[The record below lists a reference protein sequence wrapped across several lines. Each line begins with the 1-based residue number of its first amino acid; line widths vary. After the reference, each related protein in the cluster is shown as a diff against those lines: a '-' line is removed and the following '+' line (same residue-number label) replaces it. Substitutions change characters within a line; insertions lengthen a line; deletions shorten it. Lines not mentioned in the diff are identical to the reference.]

1 VRYDDSLGYWQDP
14 VSTKFTSPEAVER
27 AFYQAIENADI
38 RLLGDVWAREDGV
51 VCIHP
56 GCGRIEGRRAVLES
70 FADLFVDAPAI
81 HFAISDVV
89 HAGHGPV
96 AIHTVREEVQLD
108 GQVISSMVATN
119 IFQRNDAGEWSMV
132 LHHSSH
138 EPDMH
143 VDDYFDDI
151 DFDDFDDDHEVPP
164 VLH

>member
-1 VRYDDSLGYWQDP
+1 M
-14 VSTKFTSPEAVER
+14 STKFTSPEAAER

-38 RLLGDVWAREDGV
+38 RLLGEVWSRDDGV

-81 HFAISDVV
+81 HFVISDAV
-89 HAGHGPV
+89 HSGYGAL
-96 AIHTVREEVQLD
+96 AIHTVREEVKLD
-108 GQVISSMVATN
+108 GQAISSMVATN
-119 IFQRNDAGEWSMV
+119 VFQRNDAGEWSMV

-143 VDDYFDDI
+143 VDEFLEDI
-151 DFDDFDDDHEVPP
+151 DFDDFEDEYEVPP

>member
-1 VRYDDSLGYWQDP
+1 MSA
-14 VSTKFTSPEAVER
+14 KFTSPEAVER
-27 AFYQAIENADI
+27 AFYRAIEKADI
-38 RLLGDVWAREDGV
+38 SLLGEVWADDDGV

-56 GCGRIEGRRAVLES
+56 GCGRLEGRRAVLES
-70 FADLFVDAPAI
+70 FAELFVDAPSI
-81 HFAISDVV
+81 EFSISDTV
-89 HAGHGPV
+89 HSGFGGI

-119 IFQRNDAGEWSMV
+119 IFQRNDVGEWSMV

-143 VDDYFDDI
+143 FDEYFDDI

>member
-1 VRYDDSLGYWQDP
+1 
-14 VSTKFTSPEAVER
+14 VSSKFTSPEAAER

-38 RLLGDVWAREDGV
+38 RLLGDVWALDDGV

-56 GCGRIEGRRAVLES
+56 GSGRIEGRRAVLES

-81 HFAISDVV
+81 HFAISDAV
-89 HAGHGPV
+89 HGGHGGL

-108 GQVISSMVATN
+108 GQVISSMIATN
-119 IFQRNDAGEWSMV
+119 IFQRDDAGDWRMV

-143 VDDYFDDI
+143 VDEYFDDI

>member
-1 VRYDDSLGYWQDP
+1 M
-14 VSTKFTSPEAVER
+14 STKFESPEAAQL
-27 AFYQAIENADI
+27 AFYHAIETADI
-38 RLLGDVWAREDGV
+38 RLLGDVWASNDGV

-70 FADLFVDAPAI
+70 FADLFVDAPSIQFDITDA
-81 HFAISDVV
+81 V
-89 HAGHGPV
+89 HSGIGGV
-96 AIHTVREEVQLD
+96 AIHTVREEVQMD

-119 IFQRNDAGEWSMV
+119 IFQRADTGEWSMV

-143 VDDYFDDI
+143 VDEFFDDI
-151 DFDDFDDDHEVPP
+151 DLDEFDDEYEVPP

>member
-1 VRYDDSLGYWQDP
+1 M
-14 VSTKFTSPEAVER
+14 STKFASPEAVEH

-38 RLLGDVWAREDGV
+38 RLLGEVWSLDDGV

-56 GCGRIEGRRAVLES
+56 GCGRLEGRRAVLES

-81 HFAISDVV
+81 HFVISDEV
-89 HAGHGPV
+89 HSGHGAV
-96 AIHTVREEVQLD
+96 AIHTVREEVKMD
-108 GQVISSMVATN
+108 GQIISSMVATN
-119 IFQRNDAGEWSMV
+119 IFQRDDAGQWSMV

-143 VDDYFDDI
+143 LDEYLEDI
-151 DFDDFDDDHEVPP
+151 DFDDFDEDYEVPP

>member
-1 VRYDDSLGYWQDP
+1 
-14 VSTKFTSPEAVER
+14 VSATFTSPEAVEQ

-38 RLLGDVWAREDGV
+38 RLLGDVWARDDGI

-81 HFAISDVV
+81 QFSISDTVRS
-89 HAGHGPV
+89 GHGAV
-96 AIHTVREEVQLD
+96 AIHTVREEVHLD
-108 GQVISSMVATN
+108 GQIISSMVATN
-119 IFQRNDAGEWSMV
+119 IFQCDDTGAWSMV

-143 VDDYFDDI
+143 VDEFFDDI
-151 DFDDFDDDHEVPP
+151 DFEDFDDDHDVPP

>member
-1 VRYDDSLGYWQDP
+1 
-14 VSTKFTSPEAVER
+14 VSTKFTSPEAVEL
-27 AFYQAIENADI
+27 AFYQSIENADI
-38 RLLGDVWAREDGV
+38 RLLGDVWSADDAV

-56 GCGRIEGRRAVLES
+56 GCGRIEGRREVLES
-70 FADLFVDAPAI
+70 FADLFVDAPTI
-81 HFAISDVV
+81 QFAITDAV
-89 HAGHGPV
+89 HSGHGSL

-119 IFQRNDAGEWSMV
+119 IYQRNDAGEWHMV

-143 VDDYFDDI
+143 VDEFFDDI
-151 DFDDFDDDHEVPP
+151 DFDDFDDDHDVPP

>member
-1 VRYDDSLGYWQDP
+1 L
-14 VSTKFTSPEAVER
+14 STKFTSPEAAER
-27 AFYQAIENADI
+27 AFYLAIEKADI
-38 RLLGDVWAREDGV
+38 RLLGDVWANDDGV

-70 FADLFVDAPAI
+70 FTELFVDAPSI
-81 HFAISDVV
+81 EFSISDSV
-89 HAGHGPV
+89 HSGFGNI
-96 AIHTVREEVQLD
+96 AIHTVREEVHLE

-119 IFQRNDAGEWSMV
+119 VFQKNDSGEWSMV

-143 VDDYFDDI
+143 IDEFFDDI

>member
-1 VRYDDSLGYWQDP
+1 
-14 VSTKFTSPEAVER
+14 VSPTFRTPEAAEQ

-38 RLLGDVWAREDGV
+38 RLLGEVWARDDGV

-70 FADLFVDAPAI
+70 FADLFVDAPTI
-81 HFAISDVV
+81 QFSITDTVRGGVGSI
-89 HAGHGPV
+89 
-96 AIHTVREEVQLD
+96 AIHTVREEVHLD

-119 IFQRNDAGEWSMV
+119 IFQCDGSGSWRMV

-143 VDDYFDDI
+143 VDEFFDDL
-151 DFDDFDDDHEVPP
+151 DFEDFDDDHDVPP

>member
-1 VRYDDSLGYWQDP
+1 M
-14 VSTKFTSPEAVER
+14 STKFSSPEAVER
-27 AFYQAIENADI
+27 AFYRAIENADI
-38 RLLGDVWAREDGV
+38 RLLGQVWSREDDV

-70 FADLFVDAPAI
+70 FADLFVDAPTI
-81 HFAISDVV
+81 HFSISDEV
-89 HAGHGPV
+89 HSGMGSV
-96 AIHTVREEVQLD
+96 AIHTVREDVKLD

-119 IFQRNDAGEWSMV
+119 IFQSNSAGEWSMV

-143 VDDYFDDI
+143 VDEYLEDI
-151 DFDDFDDDHEVPP
+151 DFDDFEEEYEVPP